1 MDFNGI
7 YCPVCH
13 EAFTAESDVV
23 VCPECGTPMHRECY
37 NRLGHCVKEDKHAEG
52 YVWKRP
58 YDPQA
63 EAARQAEEERIRQR
77 RQQYAD
83 ADKEQ
88 QDRGGLFGIGYDNVE
103 KGTESQFFPN
113 MRVLGP
119 DEKIGNYTAKEYSAV
134 VQRNANRYIPKFFIM
149 EKSKR
154 KVSLNLAGFF
164 FPILWLA
171 YRKMYK
177 WAALAAVITLIIPLI
192 FANKVYRYYADYT
205 EAVQEY
211 LMEDMETE
219 ADEDTPPPAMP
230 VPGERPMALVINAY
244 VELLVQVA
252 VGLFG
257 NFLYRKRCDEL
268 LNEAAS
274 RDGPEREAFLRK
286 HGGVSAMNCV
296 SFAVILYLVVM
307 ALLLLTAKTGTDLA
321 TIIWRLFQQ

>member
-7 YCPVCH
+7 HCPICH
-13 EAFTAESDVV
+13 EAFTSESDVV
-23 VCPECGTPMHRECY
+23 VCPECGTPMHRDCY
-37 NRLGHCVKEDKHAEG
+37 NRIGHCVKEDKHAEG

-58 YDPQA
+58 YDPKA
-63 EAARQAEEERIRQR
+63 EAARKAEEERIRER
-77 RQQYAD
+77 RQHYAE
-83 ADKEQ
+83 ADEQ

-103 KGTESQFFPN
+103 KGNESQFFPN

-134 VQRNANRYIPKFFIM
+134 VQRNTNRYIPKFFIM

-205 EAVQEY
+205 ESVQEY
-211 LMEDMETE
+211 LLEEM
-219 ADEDTPPPAMP
+219 DEDKPAPAMP

-268 LNEAAS
+268 LKEAAS
-274 RDGPEREAFLRK
+274 RAGPERETFLRK

-296 SFAVILYLVVM
+296 SFAVILYVVVM
-307 ALLLLTAKTGTDLA
+307 ALMMLTVKTGTDLA
-321 TIIWRLFQQ
+321 TIVWRLFQ